1 MGETVRLK
9 AASEIPAYRPGL
21 VAALDIG
28 SSKIACLIARA
39 EPGSLRVVGTALRES
54 QGLRAGTV
62 ISLPLA
68 EESIRDCVAAAE
80 NHADARIQ
88 NVLVSVT
95 CGSPASVTGR
105 TALSLGGALVSD
117 AHLRSLLAE
126 GRAKCVAEGYE
137 IIQSAPTGYV
147 VDEARGVRD
156 PSGMFC
162 QRIGVAMHAVA
173 VKPSPLANLKLAVER
188 CHLNVAGSLFAPYA
202 SGLAVLTDDE
212 KQLGSIVIDM
222 GGGVTSIAVFLEGHL
237 VHADTVPLGGQQVTA
252 DLARMLAAP
261 LSAAERI
268 KTLYGAALG
277 DMEAGADL
285 VTVPQMGE
293 EGSDE
298 HPSPPMNKS
307 GYSTGPGPESIQV
320 PRSMLTRIIQARLEE
335 IFTHVQER
343 LRASG
348 YDVAAGRRA
357 VLTGGAS
364 QLAGCRELAARM
376 LNKQVRLGRPKTVTG
391 LPASGGGPDYATVVG
406 LLMAGAT
413 MPPEL
418 LNPELA
424 AAPDENGPKGWL
436 ARLTGG
442 LIG

>member
-9 AASEIPAYRPGL
+9 TGSDIPAYRPGL

-28 SSKIACLIARA
+28 TSKIVCLIARA
-39 EPGSLRVVGTALRES
+39 ETGSLRVLGTALRES

-62 ISLPLA
+62 TSLPLA
-68 EESIRDCVAAAE
+68 EDAIRDCVAAAE

-88 NVLVSVT
+88 NVLISVA
-95 CGSPASVTGR
+95 CGSPISVTAR
-105 TALSLGGALVSD
+105 TAQSLGGALVSD
-117 AHLRSLLAE
+117 AHLRELIAE
-126 GRAKCVAEGYE
+126 GRVKCAAEGYE
-137 IIQSAPTGYV
+137 IIQSAPTSYM

-188 CHLNVAGSLFAPYA
+188 CHLSVAGSLFSPFA
-202 SGLAVLTDDE
+202 SALATLTDDE
-212 KQLGSIVIDM
+212 KQLGATLIDM
-222 GGGVTSIAVFLEGHL
+222 GGGVTSIAVFLEGHM
-237 VHADTVPLGGQQVTA
+237 VHADVVPMGGQAVTA
-252 DLARMLAAP
+252 DLSRMLTAP

-268 KTLYGAALG
+268 KVLYGAALG
-277 DMEAGADL
+277 DLEVGAD
-285 VTVPQMGE
+285 VVSVAQMGE
-293 EGSDE
+293 EGE
-298 HPSPPMNKS
+298 
-307 GYSTGPGPESIQV
+307 ESALRV

-335 IFTHVQER
+335 IFGEVQTR
-343 LRASG
+343 LRACG

-357 VLTGGAS
+357 VLTGGAC
-364 QLAGCRELAARM
+364 QLTGSRELAARV
-376 LNKQVRLGRPKTVTG
+376 LNKQVRLGRPQSFPG
-391 LPASGGGPDYATVVG
+391 LPAASAGPDYATAVG

-413 MPPEL
+413 MPPEV

-424 AAPDENGPKGWL
+424 ALPAQSGSKGWL